1 MIGKDQAV
9 TRAAADLLS
18 RYGEDAGVIAM
29 MKSAEAAADSDLE
42 LSDFWLEVGAACEAP
57 LPRH

>member
-1 MIGKDQAV
+1 MSGRDQAV

-18 RYGEDAGVIAM
+18 RYGQDAGVIAM
-29 MKSAEAAADSDLE
+29 IKSAEAGADNDLE